1 MVRGAIIFICLTVL
15 GVAETVEVSANHIV
29 SDQLKGQ
36 TIMRGNVVIQKQGDI
51 LYANEVIVKTDR
63 NKKPSNY
70 QAKGNVRF
78 RVKTN
83 DGRIMQG
90 NANQIIYDAI
100 QEEYRLIGK
109 AYVQEQG
116 KKNSIKGEVIVLNR
130 KSGSA
135 SVEGDK
141 KKPAKIIFTLE
152 QNKDRS

>member
-1 MVRGAIIFICLTVL
+1 M
-15 GVAETVEVSANHIV
+15 GVAEVVEVSADRIV
-29 SDQLKGQ
+29 SDQVKGQ
-36 TIMRGNVVIQKQGDI
+36 TIMRGNVIIQRQGDV
-51 LYANEVIVKTDR
+51 LYANEVVVKTDQ
-63 NKKPSNY
+63 NKKPSKY

-90 NANQIIYDAI
+90 NANQIIYNAI
-100 QEEYRLIGK
+100 QQEYRLIGK

-116 KKNSIKGEVIVLNR
+116 KKNSIKGELIVLNR

-152 QNKDRS
+152 QNKDKS